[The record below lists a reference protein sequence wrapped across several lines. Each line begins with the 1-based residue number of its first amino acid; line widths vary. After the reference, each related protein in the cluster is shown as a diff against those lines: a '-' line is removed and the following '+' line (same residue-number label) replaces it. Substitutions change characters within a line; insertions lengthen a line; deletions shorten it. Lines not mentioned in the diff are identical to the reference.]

1 MGFRLWFL
9 LDIEKMDGD
18 EHIIGIIWK
27 VLGMLCFL
35 LDLAPFLSLYILLT
49 LMLISTFVFR
59 LPWTGCNFVSRT
71 DSQLYTYPRG
81 MRGLR
86 TGAKWSSGFICGHSA
101 CFSEFLNISAHGGG
115 ALFCLWEHRTPQPWA
130 DIYRLYN
137 FMLTFIMLFS
147 FQISVRMYLLH
158 PNLGCSR
165 YIPLAL
171 MFTSG
176 LYYIMPQ
183 NPLKKSIIYI
193 TLNIRFLILVICMIS
208 PQRCLNSSKFWFLD
222 ILGGS
227 APSGSISSQ
236 SSIIVRI
243 FGIIFSDTPNNEDS
257 NY

>member
-1 MGFRLWFL
+1 MV
-9 LDIEKMDGD
+9 
-18 EHIIGIIWK
+18 IW
-27 VLGMLCFL
+27 VYF
-35 LDLAPFLSLYILLT
+35 
-49 LMLISTFVFR
+49 
-59 LPWTGCNFVSRT
+59 
-71 DSQLYTYPRG
+71 
-81 MRGLR
+81 
-86 TGAKWSSGFICGHSA
+86 GHSA
-101 CFSEFLNISAHGGG
+101 YFSEFLNISAHGGR

-137 FMLTFIMLFS
+137 FMLTFIMLFN
-147 FQISVRMYLLH
+147 FQISVRVYLLH

-183 NPLKKSIIYI
+183 KFLKKSIIYI
-193 TLNIRFLILVICMIS
+193 ILNIRFLILVICMIS
-208 PQRCLNSSKFWFLD
+208 PQRCLNFSEFWFLD

-243 FGIIFSDTPNNEDS
+243 FGIVFFRYSQ
-257 NY
+257 

>member
-1 MGFRLWFL
+1 MGFRMWFL

-18 EHIIGIIWK
+18 EHTLGITWK
-27 VLGMLCFL
+27 VLGMLCIL
-35 LDLAPFLSLYILLT
+35 LDLAPFLSLYILLA
-49 LMLISTFVFR
+49 LMLILIFVFR
-59 LPWTGCNFVSRT
+59 LSWTGCNFVNMT
-71 DSQLYTYPRG
+71 DSQFYTYQRE

-86 TGAKWSSGFICGHSA
+86 TGAKWSSGFICGHSV

-176 LYYIMPQ
+176 LYYIIPP
-183 NPLKKSIIYI
+183 NPLK
-193 TLNIRFLILVICMIS
+193 N
-208 PQRCLNSSKFWFLD
+208 Q
-222 ILGGS
+222 
-227 APSGSISSQ
+227 
-236 SSIIVRI
+236 
-243 FGIIFSDTPNNEDS
+243 
-257 NY
+257 

>member
-1 MGFRLWFL
+1 MGFGLWFL

-18 EHIIGIIWK
+18 EHILGIIWK

-49 LMLISTFVFR
+49 LMLIIIFVFR
-59 LPWTGCNFVSRT
+59 SPWTRCNFVNRT
-71 DSQLYTYPRG
+71 DSQLYTYPSE

-101 CFSEFLNISAHGGG
+101 YFSEFLNISAHGGR

-147 FQISVRMYLLH
+147 FQISVRVYLLH

-183 NPLKKSIIYI
+183 NLLKKSIIYI
-193 TLNIRFLILVICMIS
+193 ILNIRFLILVICMIS
-208 PQRCLNSSKFWFLD
+208 PQRCLNFSEFWFLD
-222 ILGGS
+222 ILRGS
-227 APSGSISSQ
+227 APRGSISSQ

-243 FGIIFSDTPNNEDS
+243 FGTVFSDTLNNEDS